1 MPNDPT
7 LLVIGHPGHELRSYE
22 WMRKTR
28 PTVLVLTDGGG
39 AKNHPRIERTRG
51 VVTQAGAV
59 AGQLFGTFTDRDLY
73 RFLIDGTAEP
83 LVEWT
88 SGVAATIACLRPTT
102 VVSDMI
108 EGYNPSHDLCR
119 YLVRAAIEM
128 AARSG
133 WPVREDLCMPLTG
146 NPQEAWGGRL
156 RWSQRIVLSD
166 AQLAEKLLAARG
178 YPELLGE
185 VEAALASHGAECFRN
200 ECFYA
205 SPPGSLLDDG
215 LPGGPPLYESYG
227 AGQVQAGLYE
237 EVILYQ
243 QHVRPLVC
251 SVRGALGLL

>member
-1 MPNDPT
+1 MPKQPT
-7 LLVIGHPGHELRSYE
+7 LLVIGHPGHELRCYE

-39 AKNHPRIERTRG
+39 AQGHPRIERTRG
-51 VVTQAGAV
+51 VVAQAGAV
-59 AGQLFGTFTDRDLY
+59 AGLLFGTFTDRDIY
-73 RFLIDGTAEP
+73 RFLTDGIAEP
-83 LVEWT
+83 LREWT
-88 SGVAATIACLRPTT
+88 SAMAATIVALRPMT

-128 AARSG
+128 AAHSG

-146 NPQEAWGGRL
+146 NPQEAWGGRMP
-156 RWSQRIVLSD
+156 WSQRIVLSD
-166 AQLAEKLLAARG
+166 AQLAAKLLAARG

-185 VEAALASHGAECFRN
+185 VETTLVSHGSECFRN

-215 LPGGPPLYESYG
+215 LPGGAPLYESHG
-227 AGQVQAGLYE
+227 AGQVRAGLYE
-237 EVILYQ
+237 KVILYQ

-251 SVRGALGLL
+251 NVRRALGLS